1 MKKIHDQAV
10 IEKIIRTLTPSF
22 DYIIVAIEE
31 SRDLEAIKIEE
42 LHGSLEAQ
50 ESKLLERGVLKT
62 AD

>member
-31 SRDLEAIKIEE
+31 SRDLEELKTEE
-42 LHGSLEAQ
+42 LQGSLEA
-50 ESKLLERGVLKT
+50 
-62 AD
+62 